1 MTSQFCLFVLGRDG
15 FAVGFLLARRKVVA
29 DTAAVC
35 QLIAGHVLAS
45 ARVFEVLALVLAVLV
60 TLALEVGFGDATSIT

>member
-29 DTAAVC
+29 DTAGL
-35 QLIAGHVLAS
+35 QLVAGHVLAS